1 MSGSLNLQTSPN
13 SRSSMTPSFSS
24 SWLMMILGQGGL
36 AIGVGV
42 RRTATSRDCVIR
54 VGKRESGTLCRRGL
68 ELLIDEK
75 DAVAEESQFRG
86 RKIVREPRRSVIPAA
101 SAGERNI
108 RWLVDTGCPI
118 DLVGM
123 NELNDSER
131 YLISRSF
138 PGHSLRTANG
148 ITGTHGRID
157 ASAEHLPDR
166 IEAHIL
172 PNTPALISVG
182 KRCMEMG
189 YSFRWDA
196 GQLPELISSNGTVT
210 TLEVINN
217 VPYLPSGKCM
227 LSVPEDEDE
236 ERMVAPQ

>member
-1 MSGSLNLQTSPN
+1 MQARFRAQCL
-13 SRSSMTPSFSS
+13 
-24 SWLMMILGQGGL
+24 
-36 AIGVGV
+36 
-42 RRTATSRDCVIR
+42 
-54 VGKRESGTLCRRGL
+54 RESI
-68 ELLIDEK
+68 LIDEE
-75 DAVAEESQFRG
+75 EESQVRG

-148 ITGTHGRID
+148 ITGTNGRID

-166 IEAHIL
+166 IEARIL
-172 PNTPALISVG
+172 PTTPALISVG

-217 VPYLPSGKCM
+217 VPYLPRSTDGLQKRWSTLRLTHTTHAFHFQCGPAM
-227 LSVPEDEDE
+227 LTMLTETGW
-236 ERMVAPQ
+236 